1 MVCGLIAGA
10 LSAEERPHSATG
22 IKSRRWPIRSLS
34 PAPEIHLS
42 TSIVRYPP
50 ADGKYEEAPV
60 GAAVG
65 CGLVGKCVGGAT
77 IQVAGGRGLYTGNT
91 LMLLF
96 I

>member
-22 IKSRRWPIRSLS
+22 IKSRRWPIRTLS

-50 ADGKYEEAPV
+50 DGKYEEVPA
-60 GAAVG
+60 AAVG
-65 CGLVGKCVGGAT
+65 GLLGKCDGGTT
-77 IQVAGGRGLYTGNT
+77 IQVAGGRGFYTGTN
-91 LMLLF
+91 
-96 I
+96 